1 MFCKKFGCLAA
12 SASSV
17 AQALGNE
24 PSRGFISVVLR
35 AAALHTCK
43 DNGKSLPCCP
53 TSNQIAP
60 LPSLLQFPWKGTEFF
75 SSSLSPIPLL
85 LSLNETVSAGKAIG
99 WSKQLQGAVVTQ
111 FLSTKKSPLSISP
124 PFFPPSC
131 DLSHA
136 MPHRFACQSEHCT
149 VTWGA
154 VIGFS
159 CRNQASSGCLYLYV
173 LIHYH
178 CLKIE

>member
-1 MFCKKFGCLAA
+1 MFCKKLGCLAA
-12 SASSV
+12 SSSSV

-53 TSNQIAP
+53 ASNQITS

-85 LSLNETVSAGKAIG
+85 LSLNETVSAGKAKG
-99 WSKQLQGAVVTQ
+99 WSKQLQSAVVTQ
-111 FLSTKKSPLSISP
+111 FLSTKKKSSFYFPSFLST
-124 PFFPPSC
+124 F
-131 DLSHA
+131 L
-136 MPHRFACQSEHCT
+136 
-149 VTWGA
+149 
-154 VIGFS
+154 
-159 CRNQASSGCLYLYV
+159 
-173 LIHYH
+173 
-178 CLKIE
+178 